1 MDGTPDQ
8 TQEQPPREPPL
19 ILGIETSCDETA
31 AAVVANGA
39 RRLSNVVLSQ
49 VPVHR
54 LYGGIVPELAS
65 REHLRGIAPIVRQAL
80 ERADVTLEQVDA
92 VAVTRGPGLA
102 GALLVGLTYAKALA
116 LAAGKPLIGVHH
128 LAGHIHAVLLDRRER
143 GQDEPA
149 WPAVALVVS
158 GGHTSLFLVT
168 RRPEAAGGFG
178 YQLLGQTRDDAA
190 GEAGDKV
197 AKLLGLGYPG
207 GPVIDRLAEHGNERA
222 IAFTRPKLKGPHD
235 LDFSFSGL
243 KTAVLRYTQTHPLA
257 AGMASRRALTAQG
270 AKPPLEQLRA
280 ACDAETLDLIA
291 SFQYAVARE
300 LSEKTVAAAERWGAA
315 SILLT
320 GGVAANRRLRRE
332 LAELAAERGW
342 EVMAPPIALC
352 TDNAAMIAAAAAAQW
367 AAGDFASWDLAASPQ
382 LPLAQRAP
390 A

>member
-1 MDGTPDQ
+1 VDG
-8 TQEQPPREPPL
+8 PL

-31 AAVVANGA
+31 AAVVAGGA

-65 REHLRGIAPIVRQAL
+65 REHLRGIVPIVRQAL
-80 ERADVTLEQVDA
+80 EKAEVELAAVDA
-92 VAVTRGPGLA
+92 IAVTRGPGLA
-102 GALLVGLTYAKALA
+102 GALLVGITYAKALA

-128 LAGHIHAVLLDRRER
+128 LAGHIHAVLLDRREQ
-143 GQDEPA
+143 GLPEPE

-158 GGHTSLFLVT
+158 GGHTALFRVA
-168 RRPEAAGGFG
+168 RQANGGFE

-207 GPVIDRLAEHGNERA
+207 GPIIDRLAEHGDERA
-222 IAFTRPKLKGPHD
+222 IAFTRPKLKGADRD

-257 AGMASRRALTAQG
+257 AGIAARLALTAGG
-270 AKPPLEQLRA
+270 AKPPLESLRA
-280 ACDAETLDLIA
+280 ACDAETLNLIA

-300 LSEKTVAAAERWGAA
+300 LSEKTVAAAERIGAA
-315 SILLT
+315 GILLT

-332 LAELAAERGW
+332 LAATAAARGW

-352 TDNAAMIAAAAAAQW
+352 TDNAAMIAAAAAPQYAL
-367 AAGDFASWDLAASPQ
+367 ADFATWDLPASPQ
-382 LPLAQRAP
+382 LPLAAR
-390 A
+390 

>member
-1 MDGTPDQ
+1 M
-8 TQEQPPREPPL
+8 ERPL

-31 AAVVANGA
+31 AAVVAAGA
-39 RRLSNVVLSQ
+39 RRLSSVVLSQ

-65 REHLRGIAPIVRQAL
+65 REHLRGIVPIVRQAL
-80 ERADVTLEQVDA
+80 ERAEIALEAVDA

-143 GQDEPA
+143 GEGEPP

-158 GGHTSLFLVT
+158 GGHTALFLVA
-168 RRPEAAGGFG
+168 RRAPAAGGFA

-207 GPVIDRLAEHGNERA
+207 GPLIDRLAEHGKERA
-222 IAFTRPKLKGPHD
+222 VAFTRPKFKGPND

-257 AGMASRRALTAQG
+257 AGIAARRQLTANG
-270 AKPPLEQLRA
+270 AKPPLEELRA
-280 ACDAETLDLIA
+280 ACDAAALDLIA

-300 LSEKTVAAAERWGAA
+300 LSEKTVAAAERYGAA
-315 SILLT
+315 SILLA

-332 LAELAAERGW
+332 LAAVAAARGW
-342 EVMAPPIALC
+342 AVMAPPIALC
-352 TDNAAMIAAAAAAQW
+352 TDNAAMIAAAAMPQW
-367 AAGDFASWDLAASPQ
+367 EAGDFAAWDLAASPQ
-382 LPLAQRAP
+382 LPLAAREAAP
-390 A
+390 PA